1 MLELEK
7 IKKLED
13 KTELFLRNYN
23 RSNAI
28 ALYGAGNSGHHVIKY
43 LRSKGISPVAVI
55 DSNPEKWGKSYC
67 DCRVLSLKQAL
78 DSYANLNVFISAS
91 TFEREIRDALK
102 KIIPEDRIHFFE
114 YERLFYCEIPEYR
127 NFVSD
132 HIQDLLFV
140 YENLSDQCSQQT
152 MEEIVNLWCSAD
164 PKHLEKIYAPDQYF
178 PNDIIQLTEHESFV
192 DCGAF
197 TGDTF
202 EQFYAQ
208 VGGKYDHYYG
218 LEPQK
223 ECYAELKL
231 ACGTDERNC
240 IFTCGAS
247 DRKEQLR
254 FSNDFDKGHATV
266 TNGGETMIDV
276 CPIDELISD
285 KGKVTFIKMDIE
297 GSELKA
303 LRGAEKTIINH
314 KPKLAICVYHR
325 MTDMVEIPKYIM
337 GLGLNYRYYIR
348 HHQRFA
354 GVETVF
360 YAV

>member
-1 MLELEK
+1 MLTLEK
-7 IKKLED
+7 IKNLED
-13 KTELFLRNYN
+13 KTASFWQNYHGEEP
-23 RSNAI
+23 I

-43 LRSKGISPVAVI
+43 LRSKGISPVAII
-55 DSNPEKWGKSYC
+55 DSNSEKWNQEYHGY
-67 DCRVLSLKQAL
+67 RVCCIEQAL
-78 DSYANLNVFISAS
+78 TEYPNLHIFISAS
-91 TFEREIRDALK
+91 TFEREIRETIN
-102 KIIPEDRIHFFE
+102 KIMPEDRIHFFE

-127 NFVSD
+127 DFVSE
-132 HIQDLLFV
+132 HMQDLSFV
-140 YENLSDQCSQQT
+140 YENLSDQRSQQT
-152 MEEIVNLWCSAD
+152 MEEILNLWCSAD
-164 PKHLEKIYAPDQYF
+164 PKYLEKIYTPDQYF
-178 PNDIIQLTEHESFV
+178 PSDIIQLSEHESFV

-202 EQFYAQ
+202 EQFYAR
-208 VGGKYDHYYG
+208 VCGKYDHYYG

-223 ECYAELKL
+223 ECHAALKH

-254 FSNDFDKGHATV
+254 FSNDFDQGHAAV
-266 TNGGETMIDV
+266 TNEGGTVIDV
-276 CPIDELISD
+276 CPIDALISD
-285 KGKVTFIKMDIE
+285 KSKVTFIKMDIE

-303 LRGAEKTIINH
+303 LHGAEKTIRNNM
-314 KPKLAICVYHR
+314 PKLAICVYHT
-325 MTDMVEIPKYIM
+325 MEDMVEIPEYIM
-337 GLGLNYRYYIR
+337 GLGLDYRYYLR